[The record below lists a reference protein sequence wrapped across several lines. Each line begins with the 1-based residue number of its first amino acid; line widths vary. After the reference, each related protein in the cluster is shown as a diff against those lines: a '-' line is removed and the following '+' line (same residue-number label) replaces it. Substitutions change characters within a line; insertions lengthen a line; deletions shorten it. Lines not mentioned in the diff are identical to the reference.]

1 MFINISYVWLAGG
14 MEMFVN
20 IVKIVNIVNIGDV
33 YKYFLCLVSRR
44 CGEPTCGFVVSYHW
58 SPTDVIP
65 RTDSL
70 VRTQ

>member
-1 MFINISYVWLAGG
+1 MFLN
-14 MEMFVN
+14 
-20 IVKIVNIVNIGDV
+20 IVNIVNVVNIGNV
-33 YKYFLCLVSRR
+33 YRYFLCLVSRR